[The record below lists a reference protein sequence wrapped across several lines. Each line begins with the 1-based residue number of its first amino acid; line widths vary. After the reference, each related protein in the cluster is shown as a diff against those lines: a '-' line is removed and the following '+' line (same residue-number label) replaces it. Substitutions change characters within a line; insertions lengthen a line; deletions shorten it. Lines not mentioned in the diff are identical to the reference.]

1 MITLKSWPNGQDFCF
16 MNPLIRLYRLI
27 NALSIDVA
35 LGAVCSAA
43 WFAKGFDVQL
53 RPYAFLALGLTVWII
68 YTADHLLD
76 ARKVAKEAS
85 TYRHR
90 FHQQY
95 FKILAVCLMI
105 AVVIDFGFIFFV
117 RVQILYA
124 GLTLFSIVVLYLLVN
139 RWLSFVKELVIAI
152 VYCSGVLLPTLSLKS
167 TGLSAGDY
175 LWIVSFFLTALIN
188 LMVFSIYDF
197 PSDKSDGYNSFVRT
211 FGVRLTQQILSVFFL
226 VQVGLAGMLAVHGF
240 WNEATVLSVMNI
252 TLFLLFI
259 KPSYFAKADLYRV
272 VGDGVFLFPVVLLL
286 VG

>member
-1 MITLKSWPNGQDFCF
+1 
-16 MNPLIRLYRLI
+16 MNPFIRLYRLI

-95 FKILAVCLMI
+95 FKILAVCLVI

-124 GLTLFSIVVLYLLVN
+124 GLALFSIVVLYLLVN

-167 TGLSAGDY
+167 TGLSTGDY

-240 WNEATVLSVMNI
+240 WNVATVLSVMNI

>member
-1 MITLKSWPNGQDFCF
+1 
-16 MNPLIRLYRLI
+16 MNPFIRLYRLI

-43 WFAKGFDVQL
+43 WFAKGLDVQL

-95 FKILAVCLMI
+95 FKILAVCLVI

-124 GLTLFSIVVLYLLVN
+124 GLALFSIVVLYLLVN

-152 VYCSGVLLPTLSLKS
+152 VYCSGVLLPALSLKS

-211 FGVRLTQQILSVFFL
+211 FGVRLTQQILSGFFL
-226 VQVGLAGMLAVHGF
+226 AQVGLTGMLAVHGF
-240 WNEATVLSVMNI
+240 WNDATVLSVMNI